1 MNKLKIT
8 PLFFLCIIAIGLISL
23 IYTPKVYAYHVG
35 EYRCNGITSRNPTVV
50 QALNHSYFVFVEDNP
65 TSTSE
70 KLYIADITNETSLIE
85 TDTLTTANTNY
96 WIFAIYPAQHPYDDY
111 CYIVGFEAPAKGGYN
126 YPQQAKIWFYN
137 FTSDTV
143 TQIYTTSNFWSYNV
157 VAWYSGDDQSGLI
170 FSNIWY
176 VSNIGVVCVGGI
188 TKADTGNIVFA
199 MIELEGTS
207 VARYCYDI
215 PLGTEGYELNYG
227 LAMSIKASGH
237 SPSVILVNYVARK
250 TSIFIKYLLGGTF
263 QSYKKGT
270 HSFTI
275 HRQIFYSKTASNRH
289 IATYLY
295 IPKLVQDAF
304 YTIDNLYAISHALPV
319 YTTAPNEE
327 SGVLWITL
335 YSNGQIKPS
344 WYYKLSAVAYPR
356 DVTPDLYT
364 YNFYWFYPSVGKMLI
379 TEGEPDEVQAR
390 TFDLD
395 IEPNTLTYIVGAY
408 YFKKINSTHISLY
421 TSLIPTE
428 VPETELPE
436 GETYYTVPQAGSP
449 EAGEI
454 WIGIIAGSLLVPFLL
469 MFIPPMILGEQ
480 VGMLGFIVGLIIST
494 SILYLAGLL
503 PLWTVFLVGLGII
516 SALIFGKRG
525 LPNE

>member
-35 EYRCNGITSRNPTVV
+35 DYRCNGITSRNPTVV
-50 QALNHSYFVFVEDNP
+50 KALNHSYFVFVEDNP
-65 TSTSE
+65 SSTTE
-70 KLYIADITNETSLIE
+70 KLYMADITNETYLIQV
-85 TDTLTTANTNY
+85 DTLTTANTNY
-96 WIFAIYPAQHPYDDY
+96 WIFAVYPAQHPYDDY
-111 CYIVGFEAPAKGGYN
+111 CYIVGFEAPARSGYSYN
-126 YPQQAKIWFYN
+126 QYAKIWMYN
-137 FTSDTV
+137 FTSDT
-143 TQIYTTSNFWSYNV
+143 TTEIYSTSNFWQGNV
-157 VAWYSGDDQSGLI
+157 VAWYTPEDDQSSLI

-176 VSNIGVVCVGGI
+176 VSNIGVICVGGI
-188 TKADTGNIVFA
+188 VHKTHDEVAFA
-199 MIELEGTS
+199 MIELEGQT
-207 VARYCYDI
+207 VARYWTYIDQ
-215 PLGTEGYELNYG
+215 EDWELTYG
-227 LAMSIKASGH
+227 LAMSIKSSGH
-237 SPSVILVNYVARK
+237 SPSIILVNYVARK
-250 TSIFIKYLLGGTF
+250 KCLFIKYLLGGTF
-263 QSYKKGT
+263 QSHKVYT
-270 HSFTI
+270 HSYTI
-275 HRQIFYSKTASNRH
+275 HRQLFYSKTASNRH

-395 IEPNTLTYIVGAY
+395 IEPNTLTYIVGAF
-408 YFKKINSTHISLY
+408 YFKKVNDTHISLY

-428 VPETELPE
+428 IPETELPE
-436 GETYYTVPQAGSP
+436 GETYYTVPEGGSP

-525 LPNE
+525 MPNE